1 MQYENF
7 KSIERENFEDFG
19 IQVLSYILQPYLSDF
34 KESYFYQYFLLFLLQ
49 VKGQWKG
56 NVKKKQKKNQFVS
69 MLAFFP
75 HPNFISFTPTITL
88 YYIYL

>member
-19 IQVLSYILQPYLSDF
+19 IQVLGYILQPYLSDF

-56 NVKKKQKKNQFVS
+56 NVKKTTKNQLSVC
-69 MLAFFP
+69 
-75 HPNFISFTPTITL
+75 
-88 YYIYL
+88 

>member
-56 NVKKKQKKNQFVS
+56 NVKKTTKNQLSVC
-69 MLAFFP
+69 
-75 HPNFISFTPTITL
+75 
-88 YYIYL
+88 